1 MPQSD
6 LVALA
11 RRLIDQNRYMTLATA
26 DTAGRPWVSPVF
38 YTPDRYTDFY
48 WVSSHEARHS
58 QNIAGRPDVSIVV
71 FDSQAPIGAAQAVYM
86 SARAEEV
93 SESDVERDLRFYNAR
108 CDAGSFAG
116 LRSFGQDQLQPPAL
130 LRLYRATVSEH
141 SVLIR
146 GGDPEHGRGV
156 DSRLHV
162 TLWPP
167 SAS

>member
-11 RRLIDQNRYMTLATA
+11 RKVIDQNRYMTLATA
-26 DTAGRPWVSPVF
+26 DAAGRPWVSPVF

-48 WVSSHEARHS
+48 WVSSPEARHS
-58 QNIAGRPDVSIVV
+58 RNLAGRPDVSIVV
-71 FDSQAPIGAAQAVYM
+71 FDSGAPIGAAQAVYM

-93 SESDVERDLRFYNAR
+93 SERDVERDLRLYNAR
-108 CDAGSFAG
+108 YEAGSFAG
-116 LRSFGQDQLQPPAL
+116 LRSFGPEQVQPPAPI
-130 LRLYRATVSEH
+130 RLYRATVSEH

-146 GGDPEHGRGV
+146 GGDPERGRGV
-156 DSRLHV
+156 DSRLPV